1 MIYKGIIKERDI
13 KKKAFLFIGCIVLLY
28 VEFLQQNYLYMAVT
42 LIVCL
47 AIFLKKEHVVSDEGI
62 EIRYNLLG
70 LKVSNKW
77 GWEQITVIRPN
88 FSRAKPNIL
97 LEIAKD
103 ITVRPFVFKPEDAWD
118 VMEFA
123 KKMNAEIY
131 VDDRTEEERKRDQET
146 AETRL
151 RHAQVKK
158 AAKTRN
164 HKNKSR

>member
-13 KKKAFLFIGCIVLLY
+13 KKKIFLFIGCIVLLY
-28 VEFLQQNYLYMAVT
+28 VEFLQHNYLYMAVT

-47 AIFLKKEHVVSDEGI
+47 AIFLKKEHVISEEGV

-77 GWEQITVIRPN
+77 EWGQITVIRPN
-88 FSRAKPNIL
+88 FSKAKPNIL

-103 ITVRPFVFKPEDAWD
+103 ITVRPFVFKPEDAWA
-118 VMEFA
+118 VMDFA

-131 VDDRTEEERKRDQET
+131 VDDRTEEERKKEQEL
-146 AETRL
+146 AEARF
-151 RHAQVKK
+151 RYAQPKK
-158 AAKTRN
+158 TAKTGNR
-164 HKNKSR
+164 KSKGR